1 MSLDD
6 EEYSS
11 VSWDTGATD
20 SFKPED
26 LLDEVV
32 EETSQDLDN
41 STFSA
46 INNSIFSTLAPST
59 INHSNSNDE
68 HNDNRHSTTD
78 SYVPS
83 ITVPIACAMTITV
96 TDPIK
101 ELDGTK
107 DAFISYLLTTK
118 TTLDT
123 FTTPTVVVRRRFQDF
138 VWLHNS
144 LSRDFAACVI
154 PPLPDKHR
162 LEYIT
167 GDRFG
172 PEFVEKRRA
181 SLQRLLERLAR
192 HPTLQK
198 SEYFR
203 IFLESREWNA
213 ESLYRQKKSND
224 GVFENLGDVLLN
236 AFSRIKKPDERFVE
250 IKESVDKLEEN
261 LQTIDRLYFK
271 IIKRQTDLESD
282 YREFGTSIVNLGQLE
297 TGISTQLENFGEA
310 INKFSDAWKQMTDQE
325 ELEYLN
331 QIREFLS
338 YCHCIKNV
346 LKLRDQKQVDF
357 EELSEYLQGART
369 EKENII
375 STGKGSMGLSSF
387 LREKVDYI
395 KNVDQEQAKK
405 ERIQKLDAKINELS
419 KEVESSND
427 ISEKFSEE
435 VAKEYEIFQTA
446 KTVELKECLLAYTDR
461 HVEFYRQGM
470 QLWKEI
476 IPILE
481 GIKN

>member
-1 MSLDD
+1 MSFEDD
-6 EEYSS
+6 EYSS

-26 LLDEVV
+26 LLDEDN
-32 EETSQDLDN
+32 EEPSQDLDS

-46 INNSIFSTLAPST
+46 VNNSIFSTLAPST
-59 INHSNSNDE
+59 INHSNSNEE
-68 HNDNRHSTTD
+68 HKDNQHPTTD
-78 SYVPS
+78 SFVPN
-83 ITVPIACAMTITV
+83 ITVPVAHAMTITV

-107 DAFISYLLTTK
+107 EAFISYLITTK
-118 TTLDT
+118 TTLDS
-123 FTTPTVVVRRRFQDF
+123 FTDPKVVVRRRFQDF
-138 VWLHNS
+138 VLLHNS
-144 LSRDFAACVI
+144 LNQDFAACVV

-162 LEYIT
+162 L
-167 GDRFG
+167 
-172 PEFVEKRRA
+172 EFVEKRRA
-181 SLQRLLERLAR
+181 SLQRFLDRLAR
-192 HPTLQK
+192 HPTLQN

-213 ESLYRQKKSND
+213 ESLYRQKKSD

-261 LQTIDRLYFK
+261 LQTIERLYFK
-271 IIKRQTDLESD
+271 IIKRQTDLDAD
-282 YREFGTSIVNLGQLE
+282 YREFGASIVNLGQLE
-297 TGISTQLENFGEA
+297 TGISRQLEKFGEA

-325 ELEYLN
+325 DHEYLN

-369 EKENII
+369 EKENIL

-395 KNVDQEQAKK
+395 KNIDQEQSKK

-427 ISEKFSEE
+427 ISEKFSDE
-435 VAKEYEIFQTA
+435 VAREYEIFQNA

-470 QLWKEI
+470 QLWEEI

-481 GIKN
+481 EIKN